1 MEDEKI
7 TTENQ
12 EEYSVKLTKEEQA
25 QVNEQVDHFKRN
37 VALDG
42 DKLENL
48 LRKAGV
54 DTERV
59 KALNERIDNYKPSK
73 SYADNTERFRN
84 GIENG
89 VIPQTHSVQNQ
100 QNDDMRQEINS
111 LKEAVKDLTAI
122 IKEKM

>member
-1 MEDEKI
+1 M
-7 TTENQ
+7 
-12 EEYSVKLTKEEQA
+12 KLTKEEQA

>member
-1 MEDEKI
+1 MEEEKI

-12 EEYSVKLTKEEQA
+12 EEYSVKLTKEEQE

-42 DKLENL
+42 DRLEDL

-54 DTERV
+54 DTDRV
-59 KALNERIDNYKPSK
+59 KALNERVDKYKPSK
-73 SYADNTERFRN
+73 NYADNTERFRN

-89 VIPQTHSVQNQ
+89 GVCQTPSEQNQ
-100 QNDDMRQEINS
+100 QNEDIRHELDS